1 MALTRRAF
9 LGSVGTIAGTA
20 VGLAPGITPADAQT
34 PMARIKLRLLETSD
48 LHMFVLDWDYYR
60 VKTDPSVGLA
70 KVASLIRAAR
80 AENPNTLLFDNG
92 DYIQGNPLADYVVT
106 QGNATANAPH
116 PIVALFTA
124 LGYDAVGLGNHEFNY
139 GLEYLEASFLG
150 APFPFVCT
158 NVTRVGGAPFLPP
171 TAVLERQVKDETGTS
186 HTLRIGVIGFVPPQ
200 IMVWDKARLEGKL
213 ECGDIIAAAKRYIPE
228 LRAKCDVLVA
238 LCHSGIRTGEYV
250 EGQEHAAFHLA
261 AVPGID
267 VIFTG
272 HSHRLF
278 PGQDFADLAKDLPD
292 PKSVDAVTGR
302 LQGIPAVMPGF
313 WGSHLGVV
321 DLELKRDGSKWVV
334 DSAKVETRPISQ
346 RKDGK
351 VESLTTS
358 DAAVTALIAPA
369 HQSTLAWL
377 VHPAGAVDARVHS
390 YFVWAG
396 YDPASAIVNAA
407 QTWYARQLLAGTP
420 YADMPLLS
428 SVAPFRVGYTPDSF
442 IDIAKGPAKLRDVA
456 DLYFYSSNTL
466 VALQLTGAQIIE
478 WLETS
483 VRVFNTIDPVN
494 SGPQSLIDKRIP
506 SYSFDIISGITYQ
519 IDVTKPARYDA
530 KGTLLPD
537 NRRIANVVMAGQPLD
552 ANREFIVL
560 TNNHRADSGGHGGV
574 LTKAKTA
581 LRAPDTNRDC
591 VLRYFKAHDPV
602 MVPTTFPWT
611 FAPISRHTQVYFDTS
626 LAARPLAATVPNF
639 TSVGDAEPGYARIQL
654 TLN

>member
-1 MALTRRAF
+1 MAISRRAL

-20 VGLAPGITPADAQT
+20 LGLSPASAQT
-34 PMARIKLRLLETSD
+34 AAARVKLRLLETSD

-60 VKTDPSVGLA
+60 VKTDPSVGFS

-92 DYIQGNPLADYVVT
+92 DYIQGNPLADYVVA

-116 PIVALFTA
+116 PIVALFTS

-139 GLEYLEASFLG
+139 GVEYLEASFLG
-150 APFPFVCT
+150 ATFPFVCA

-171 TAVLERQVKDETGTS
+171 TAVLERQVKDETGNS

-200 IMVWDKARLEGKL
+200 IMLWDKARLEGTL
-213 ECGDIIAAAKRYIPE
+213 EATDIIAAAKRHIPA

-272 HSHRLF
+272 HSHRVF
-278 PGQDFADLAKDLPD
+278 PGKDFADLAKDLAD
-292 PKSVDAVTGR
+292 PKSVDVVAGR
-302 LQGIPAVMPGF
+302 LQGVPAVMPGF

-321 DLELKRDGSKWVV
+321 DLDLKRDGTKWVV
-334 DSAKVETRPISQ
+334 ENAAVETRPISQ

-358 DAAVTALIAPA
+358 DAAVAALIAPA
-369 HQSTLAWL
+369 HQGTLAW
-377 VHPAGAVDARVHS
+377 VEQPAGAVDARVHS
-390 YFVWAG
+390 FFVWAG

-407 QTWYARQLLAGTP
+407 QTWYARQLLAGTQ
-420 YADMPLLS
+420 YADLPLLS

-483 VRVFNTIDPVN
+483 VRVFNTIDPAN
-494 SGPQSLIDKRIP
+494 NAPQALIDKRVP
-506 SYSFDIISGITYQ
+506 SYNFDIISGITYQ

-537 NRRIANVVMAGQPLD
+537 NRRIINVMFAGQPLD
-552 ANREFIVL
+552 ANRDFIVL

-581 LRAPDTNRDC
+581 LRAPDTNRDTL
-591 VLRYFKAHDPV
+591 LRYFKAHDPV
-602 MVPTTFPWT
+602 AVPNLFPWS
-611 FAPISRHTQVYFDTS
+611 FAPIGRPAQAYFDTG
-626 LAARPLAATVPNF
+626 LAASDLVQSQPNLR
-639 TSVGDAEPGYARIQL
+639 VADNAEPGYSRMII
-654 TLN
+654 TLA